1 MKGMEEK
8 LEERTEEKMKE
19 TGYSA
24 MLIANYMVKQ
34 SIKKGFSLSDIKL
47 QQLLYLTQLLY
58 LNFHDRRLFGDKI
71 EKFCTGP
78 VVLEVFHTFDNSRTI
93 QLKCTREEVV
103 VTDAGDSFQTS
114 IIPYDKHR
122 IQKKDRQ
129 FIKSVLAGFSYW
141 TTTQLVDLT
150 TSLPSWKREVGLIL
164 SGNNP
169 PIYTDE
175 DMKMDLGKLTMAAFL
190 NYN

>member
-1 MKGMEEK
+1 MKMEEI

-47 QQLLYLTQLLY
+47 QQLLYLTQVLY
-58 LNFHDRRLFGDKI
+58 LNFHDRRLFADKI

-78 VVLEVFHTFDNSRTI
+78 AVLDVFNTFDDSRTI
-93 QLKCTREEVV
+93 ELKCTRDEVV
-103 VTDAGDSFQTS
+103 VTEVGDSPQTS
-114 IIPYDKHR
+114 IIPYDKKR
-122 IQKKDRQ
+122 IQKMDRR
-129 FIKSVLAGFSYW
+129 FIKSVLASFGSW
-141 TTTQLVDLT
+141 PTTQLVDLT
-150 TSLPSWKREVGLIL
+150 TSLPSWKRDVSLIS
-164 SGNNP
+164 SGNNR

-190 NYN
+190 DYK